1 MGAFVTVLAE
11 RSGLCVLVRDGTE
24 KMKIIAGIPAHNNKK
39 CIGSLLLGV
48 KKQVDEIIVVDDG
61 STDDTVEI
69 VEECGKILK
78 GKNNSSFGK
87 AFLKP
92 FCKQKPLRKNASQK
106 KRFVIKQ
113 ENTGEG
119 VAIRRLIEEAKNRGA
134 DILVIIEANCEYN
147 PGDIPK
153 ILAPILNVDADLV
166 LGSRFIGDN
175 KGENKKKMLLARL
188 FWAKLHNFVANL
200 GATVKVSDSQSGLR
214 ALSRYAMDTIRL
226 KGDGDAVKSEMVI
239 EAVKQMIRIKEV
251 GIGIWSDGEICGGYD

>member
-1 MGAFVTVLAE
+1 MVE

-69 VEECGKILK
+69 VEECGKVLK
-78 GKNNSSFGK
+78 EKNNSSFGK
-87 AFLKP
+87 AFLP
-92 FCKQKPLRKNASQK
+92 K

-134 DILVIIEANCEYN
+134 DILVIIEANCEY
-147 PGDIPK
+147 
-153 ILAPILNVDADLV
+153 
-166 LGSRFIGDN
+166 
-175 KGENKKKMLLARL
+175 
-188 FWAKLHNFVANL
+188 
-200 GATVKVSDSQSGLR
+200 
-214 ALSRYAMDTIRL
+214 
-226 KGDGDAVKSEMVI
+226 
-239 EAVKQMIRIKEV
+239 
-251 GIGIWSDGEICGGYD
+251 